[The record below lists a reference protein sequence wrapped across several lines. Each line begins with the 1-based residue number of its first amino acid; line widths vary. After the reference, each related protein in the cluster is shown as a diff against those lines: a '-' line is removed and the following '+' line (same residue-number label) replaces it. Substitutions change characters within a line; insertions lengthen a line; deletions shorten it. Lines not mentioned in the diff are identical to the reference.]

1 MFQYS
6 NACYFIIIII
16 LMATHLYEN
25 KVLTIRY
32 RPTLKAK
39 ALGKPSHSS
48 LKITIY
54 LYQGKD
60 HYH

>member
-1 MFQYS
+1 MVMFQYS
-6 NACYFIIIII
+6 NECYFIIIII

-25 KVLTIRY
+25 KVLTIPY

-48 LKITIY
+48 LKIAI
-54 LYQGKD
+54 
-60 HYH
+60 